1 MLFDMKNEWGKK
13 MLDLKEFRNI
23 HCIGIGGI
31 GLSAIA
37 EILISRGYN
46 VSGSDM
52 SESEITEHL
61 KEAGATIYKSHRK
74 ENVENADL
82 VVYSAAVAEEN
93 PEIVRARER
102 NIPIASRAEVLGIL
116 MDEYSAGIAISGT
129 HGKTTTTSMAAL
141 VLNEAKLD
149 PTILVGGR
157 LEEIGGNVRVGKGDF
172 FITEACEYRD
182 SFLELRPDIEVILN
196 IDSDHLDYFKDI
208 DHIVNSFEQF
218 AKNVPKSGKIIAY
231 DSNPFVSEVIR
242 DRENVITYGYNE
254 KSDFVIEGV
263 RFDEEGM
270 PSFNIRFNGEEA
282 GIHLSVPGEHNILNA
297 VAAFACCVT
306 LGVDAKLTAA
316 TLGKYRGTQRRFDIV
331 GVTDNGVKVVDDYAH
346 HPTEIKATISAA
358 HNIPHEKLW
367 ILFQPHT
374 YTRTLA
380 LFDQFADAFG
390 QADVLILADIYAA
403 RERDIYNVSS
413 EKLAREIKGH
423 HNGKEVHYMES
434 FDKIKDFV
442 MENAGKGD
450 LVITMGA
457 GDIYKVGNMI
467 VDGNV

>member
-13 MLDLKEFRNI
+13 MLNLKEFRNI

-37 EILISRGYN
+37 EILLSRGYN

-231 DSNPFVSEVIR
+231 DSKVA
-242 DRENVITYGYNE
+242 DR
-254 KSDFVIEGV
+254 KS
-263 RFDEEGM
+263 
-270 PSFNIRFNGEEA
+270 
-282 GIHLSVPGEHNILNA
+282 
-297 VAAFACCVT
+297 
-306 LGVDAKLTAA
+306 
-316 TLGKYRGTQRRFDIV
+316 
-331 GVTDNGVKVVDDYAH
+331 VV
-346 HPTEIKATISAA
+346 
-358 HNIPHEKLW
+358 
-367 ILFQPHT
+367 
-374 YTRTLA
+374 
-380 LFDQFADAFG
+380 
-390 QADVLILADIYAA
+390 
-403 RERDIYNVSS
+403 
-413 EKLAREIKGH
+413 
-423 HNGKEVHYMES
+423 
-434 FDKIKDFV
+434 
-442 MENAGKGD
+442 
-450 LVITMGA
+450 
-457 GDIYKVGNMI
+457 
-467 VDGNV
+467 